1 MNDGDNNS
9 ELRTPNSELPS
20 DFPDK
25 ETAFR
30 ELMALY
36 REKNVFQRFR
46 AMVSGLRRPR
56 DTREYKMARIELQRL
71 AAPAAA
77 ILIPLL
83 LVAFLAILPSGK
95 EELVVDFNTTIMEP
109 DTIEEPPTLDP
120 VPPEPPEPVTEPDI
134 FTSTMVTFEPVNPIS
149 PDTPSPEAPAS
160 IQPEP
165 VTCYFT
171 PTKAPVI
178 LKGIFAETRGIG
190 AIRAG
195 LARFGGNKKTEAAVI
210 RSLRWLKSVQNE
222 DGSWPQNKVAMTGL
236 AILAFLAHGETPDR
250 SPEFGETVQKGIQ
263 FLLDHQREDGL
274 FTIRDANNYSHP
286 IATYALCEA
295 FGMTRNPNIRDAAD
309 KALDH
314 IVRGQHPSGGWDYNM
329 RQSERDDTSYMG
341 WCAQALK
348 AAQMA
353 DFYHDPEAL
362 ERASRLCVRGFKKN
376 GFQDGGFGYTGPQ
389 KGGLTGV
396 GTLCLQFHH
405 AESDPYVKNS
415 LANIIYSWLPEWTG
429 YSPKRAARGDKL
441 EAPSDLS
448 DKVVAGGSKQYYYY
462 YATQAVFQNGGDKW
476 DRWNERMWPSYVA
489 AQFVVPAGETGAS
502 CTCGAAGG
510 RCLCHGLKEP
520 YRDAE
525 GKYREIGHWI
535 NVDSSTDRPVMD
547 TCLAAL
553 QMMVY
558 YRYLPTF
565 QKIDIPAEVVASSTE
580 DTDIEVVSDL

>member
-1 MNDGDNNS
+1 MNDDTLASDAND
-9 ELRTPNSELPS
+9 LPS
-20 DFPDK
+20 R
-25 ETAFR
+25 EAAFH

-36 REKNVFQRFR
+36 RERNVFQRFR

-77 ILIPLL
+77 FLIPLL

-109 DTIEEPPTLDP
+109 DTIEEPPPLDP
-120 VPPEPPEPVTEPDI
+120 ITPEPPEPVAEPEN
-134 FTSTMVTFEPVNPIS
+134 FASTIVSFEPVNPIS
-149 PDTPSPEAPAS
+149 TDTPSPEAPTS
-160 IQPEP
+160 IQPEQ

-171 PTKAPVI
+171 PTRSPVI

-190 AIRAG
+190 AIRVG

-236 AILAFLAHGETPDR
+236 AILAFLAHGEIPGN

-263 FLLDHQREDGL
+263 FLLDHQRENGL

-309 KALDH
+309 RALDH

-362 ERASRLCVRGFKKN
+362 ERASRLSVRGFKKN

-415 LANIIYSWLPEWTG
+415 LANIIYGWLPEWTG
-429 YSPKRAARGDKL
+429 YSPLRAARGDKL

-448 DKVVAGGSKQYYYY
+448 DRVVSGGSKQYYYY
-462 YATQAVFQNGGDKW
+462 YATQAVFQNGGERW
-476 DRWNERMWPSYVA
+476 DRWNARMWPSYVA
-489 AQFVVPAGETGAS
+489 AQFVVPAGEVGAS

-580 DTDIEVVSDL
+580 ATDIAVESDL

>member
-1 MNDGDNNS
+1 MTNDDQTL
-9 ELRTPNSELPS
+9 EADMLR
-20 DFPDK
+20 DRAA
-25 ETAFR
+25 AFH

-83 LVAFLAILPSGK
+83 LVAVLAILPSGG
-95 EELVVDFNTTIMEP
+95 EESVVGFDTAIMEP
-109 DTIEEPPTLDP
+109 DTIEDPPLLDP
-120 VPPEPPEPVTEPDI
+120 VPPEPPEPVAEPENFAPTE
-134 FTSTMVTFEPVNPIS
+134 FTFEPVNPIS
-149 PDTPSPEAPAS
+149 TDTPSPEAPAGV
-160 IQPEP
+160 QPEP
-165 VTCYFT
+165 TARYVAQTR
-171 PTKAPVI
+171 APVI
-178 LKGIFAETRGIG
+178 MKGIFAETRGLA

-210 RSLRWLKSVQNE
+210 RSLRWLKAVQNE

-236 AILAFLAHGETPDR
+236 AILAFLAHGETPGN

-362 ERASRLCVRGFKKN
+362 ERASRLAVRGFKKN
-376 GFQDGGFGYTGPQ
+376 GFQDGGFGYTSPQ

-415 LANIIYSWLPEWTG
+415 LANIIYGWLPEWTG
-429 YSPKRAARGDKL
+429 YSPARAARGDKP

-476 DRWNERMWPSYVA
+476 ERWNARMWPSYVS
-489 AQFVVPAGETGAS
+489 AQFVVPAGEAGATCS
-502 CTCGAAGG
+502 CGAAGG
-510 RCLCHGLKEP
+510 RCLCRGLREP

-565 QKIDIPAEVVASSTE
+565 QKIDLPAEVIVSAAETADVAVE
-580 DTDIEVVSDL
+580 TDL

>member
-46 AMVSGLRRPR
+46 AMVAGLRRPR

-77 ILIPLL
+77 ILIPML
-83 LVAFLAILPSGK
+83 LVAFLAILPSGQK
-95 EELVVDFNTTIMEP
+95 EDQIGFIDIERHEIEP
-109 DTIEEPPTLDP
+109 EPPLLDP
-120 VPPEPPEPVTEPDI
+120 VPPEPEPPVATPSDN
-134 FTSTMVTFEPVNPIS
+134 FAPTDVFFEPQNPIVTAAPS
-149 PDTPSPEAPAS
+149 PDAPVSAQPQPTACGLRTPSP
-160 IQPEP
+160 I
-165 VTCYFT
+165 
-171 PTKAPVI
+171 I
-178 LKGIFAETRGIG
+178 MRGIFGVTRSAGQIG
-190 AIRAG
+190 ASLREY
-195 LARFGGNKKTEAAVI
+195 GGNKRTEASVI
-210 RSLRWLKSVQNE
+210 RSLRWLKAVQNE

-236 AILAFLAHGETPDR
+236 AILAFLAHGEIPGE

-309 KALDH
+309 RALDH

-353 DFYHDPEAL
+353 NFYHDPEAL
-362 ERASRLCVRGFKKN
+362 ERASRLSVRGFKKN
-376 GFQDGGFGYTGPQ
+376 GFQDGGFGYTSPQ

-415 LANIIYSWLPEWTG
+415 LANIIYGWLPEWTG
-429 YSPKRAARGDKL
+429 YSPARAARGDKL

-448 DKVVAGGSKQYYYY
+448 AKVVSGGSKQYYYY

-476 DRWNERMWPSYVA
+476 DRWNERMWPSYVS
-489 AQFVVPAGETGAS
+489 AQFVVPAGEAGSS

-525 GKYREIGHWI
+525 GNYREIGHWI

-565 QKIDIPAEVVASSTE
+565 KKIDVPAEVVASST
-580 DTDIEVVSDL
+580 DSSDITVVSDL

>member
-1 MNDGDNNS
+1 MNDDATNPES
-9 ELRTPNSELPS
+9 RIPNPELPS

-25 ETAFR
+25 KTAFR

-36 REKNVFQRFR
+36 RERNVFQRFR

-77 ILIPLL
+77 FLIPLL

-95 EELVVDFNTTIMEP
+95 KELVVDFTTTIMEP
-109 DTIEEPPTLDP
+109 DTTKEPPLDP
-120 VPPEPPEPVTEPDI
+120 VTPEPPEPVTEPVN
-134 FTSTMVTFEPVNPIS
+134 FPSTIVTFEPFNPIS
-149 PDTPSPEAPAS
+149 TDAPSPEAPSS
-160 IQPEP
+160 IQSEP
-165 VTCYFT
+165 LPSYVT
-171 PTKAPVI
+171 PHKAPVI
-178 LKGIFAETRGIG
+178 LKGIFAETRGIS

-236 AILAFLAHGETPDR
+236 AILAFLAHGEIPGH

-362 ERASRLCVRGFKKN
+362 ERASRLSVRGFKKN

-415 LANIIYSWLPEWTG
+415 LANIIYGWLPEWTG
-429 YSPKRAARGDKL
+429 YSPLRAARGDKL

-448 DKVVAGGSKQYYYY
+448 DRVVSGGSKQYYYY
-462 YATQAVFQNGGDKW
+462 YATQAVFQNGGEKW
-476 DRWNERMWPSYVA
+476 DRWNARMWPSYVA
-489 AQFVVPAGETGAS
+489 AQFVVPAGEVGAS

-525 GKYREIGHWI
+525 GNYREIGHWI

-580 DTDIEVVSDL
+580 ATDIAVESDL

>member
-1 MNDGDNNS
+1 MNDGDNIF
-9 ELRTPNSELPS
+9 ELRTPTSELPS

-36 REKNVFQRFR
+36 RERNVFQRFR
-46 AMVSGLRRPR
+46 AMLSGLRRPR

-77 ILIPLL
+77 FLIPLL

-95 EELVVDFNTTIMEP
+95 EVLVVDIETKIIDPEPIDEP
-109 DTIEEPPTLDP
+109 DFEP
-120 VPPEPPEPVTEPDI
+120 VPPEPEPPEYTPPDVVTPPD
-134 FTSTMVTFEPVNPIS
+134 VTFAPNNPIVT
-149 PDTPSPEAPAS
+149 DTPSPS
-160 IQPEP
+160 
-165 VTCYFT
+165 
-171 PTKAPVI
+171 APVSAQPQPTTCV
-178 LKGIFAETRGIG
+178 LKTPSPVIMTGIFGATRDVG

-195 LARFGGNKKTEAAVI
+195 LSEFGGNKRTEASVI
-210 RSLRWLKSVQNE
+210 RSLRWLKAVQNE

-236 AILAFLAHGETPDR
+236 AILAFLAHGETPGS

-263 FLLDHQREDGL
+263 FLLEHQREDGL
-274 FTIRDANNYSHP
+274 FTIRDGNNYSHP

-295 FGMTRNPNIRDAAD
+295 FGMTRHPNIRDAAD
-309 KALDH
+309 RALDH
-314 IVRGQHPSGGWDYNM
+314 IIRGQHPSGGWDYNM

-353 DFYHDPEAL
+353 NFYHDPEAL
-362 ERASRLCVRGFKKN
+362 ERASRLSVRGFKKN
-376 GFQDGGFGYTGPQ
+376 GFQDGGFGYTSPQ

-415 LANIIYSWLPEWTG
+415 LANIIYGWLPEWTG
-429 YSPKRAARGDKL
+429 YSPNRAARGDKL

-476 DRWNERMWPSYVA
+476 NRWNERMWPSYVA
-489 AQFVVPAGETGAS
+489 AQFVVPAGEAGST

-565 QKIDIPAEVVASSTE
+565 KKIDIPVEVVASST
-580 DTDIEVVSDL
+580 DSSDIAVLSDL

>member
-1 MNDGDNNS
+1 
-9 ELRTPNSELPS
+9 
-20 DFPDK
+20 
-25 ETAFR
+25 
-30 ELMALY
+30 MALY
-36 REKNVFQRFR
+36 RERNVFQRFR

-77 ILIPLL
+77 FLIPLL
-83 LVAFLAILPSGK
+83 LVSFLAILPSGK

-109 DTIEEPPTLDP
+109 DTIEEPPLDP
-120 VPPEPPEPVTEPDI
+120 VTPEPPEPMNEPEN
-134 FTSTMVTFEPVNPIS
+134 FPSTIVTFEPLNPIS
-149 PDTPSPEAPAS
+149 TDTPSPEAPVS
-160 IQPEP
+160 SQPEQL
-165 VTCYFT
+165 TCYVT
-171 PTKAPVI
+171 SPRSPVI

-210 RSLRWLKSVQNE
+210 RSLRWLKSVQNA

-236 AILAFLAHGETPDR
+236 AILAFLAHGEIPGH

-263 FLLDHQREDGL
+263 FLLDNQREDGL

-415 LANIIYSWLPEWTG
+415 LANIIYGWLPEWTG
-429 YSPKRAARGDKL
+429 YSPARAARGDKL

-448 DKVVAGGSKQYYYY
+448 AKVVSGGSKQYYYY

-476 DRWNERMWPSYVA
+476 DRWNERMWPSYVS
-489 AQFVVPAGETGAS
+489 AQFVVPAGEAGSS

-558 YRYLPTF
+558 YRYLPTV
-565 QKIDIPAEVVASSTE
+565 QKIDIPAEVGAASTE
-580 DTDIEVVSDL
+580 ATDIEVLSDL

>member
-1 MNDGDNNS
+1 MNDGENNS
-9 ELRTPNSELPS
+9 APRTPNSELP
-20 DFPDK
+20 DR

-36 REKNVFQRFR
+36 RERNVFQRFR

-77 ILIPLL
+77 FLIPLL
-83 LVAFLAILPSGK
+83 LVAFLAILPKGDK
-95 EELVVDFNTTIMEP
+95 EVATDFTTTIMEP
-109 DTIEEPPTLDP
+109 ETVEPPPLDP
-120 VPPEPPEPVTEPDI
+120 VPPEPLPDP
-134 FTSTMVTFEPVNPIS
+134 TAPDTFAPADVPFAPVNPIVT
-149 PDTPSPEAPAS
+149 DIPSPNAAEPV
-160 IQPEP
+160 QPEP
-165 VTCYFT
+165 MTLYVM
-171 PTKAPVI
+171 PQKAAVV
-178 LKGIFAETRGIG
+178 LRGVYAETRNIG

-195 LARFGGNKKTEAAVI
+195 LSRFGGNRKTEDAVM
-210 RSLRWLKSVQNE
+210 RSLRWLKAVQNE

-236 AILAFLAHGETPDR
+236 AILAFLAHGETPGK
-250 SPEFGETVQKGIQ
+250 SPEFGATVQKGIE
-263 FLLDHQREDGL
+263 FLLSHQREDGL
-274 FTIRDANNYSHP
+274 FSIRDANNYSHP

-329 RQSERDDTSYMG
+329 RQSDRDDTSYMG

-362 ERASRLCVRGFKKN
+362 ERASRLSVRGFKKN

-415 LANIIYSWLPEWTG
+415 LANIIYGWFPEWTG
-429 YSPKRAARGDKL
+429 YSPARAARGDRL

-448 DKVVAGGSKQYYYY
+448 DKVVSGGSKQYYYY
-462 YATQAVFQNGGDKW
+462 YATQAVFQNGGDRW
-476 DRWNERMWPSYVA
+476 DRWNARMWPSYVA
-489 AQFVVPAGETGAS
+489 AQFVVPAGEAGSS

-525 GKYREIGHWI
+525 GAYREIGHWI

-558 YRYLPTF
+558 YRYLPTHR
-565 QKIDIPAEVVASSTE
+565 KIDIPAEVVASSTASS
-580 DTDIEVVSDL
+580 DIAVESDL